1 MKITISL
8 NNRKFLEFYEKKRLL
23 AGIVSPS
30 SEYSNNGMIS
40 QVCLKREIR
49 GAFLD
54 RSNNDCSNEHS
65 RNHCKN
71 KGD

>member
-1 MKITISL
+1 MKITIFL

-40 QVCLKREIR
+40 QVCLKRENR
-49 GAFLD
+49 GAFF
-54 RSNNDCSNEHS
+54 
-65 RNHCKN
+65 KQI
-71 KGD
+71 